1 MQKRVLDDY
10 VSSFGDN
17 SGSVLKR
24 FDASLIDY
32 SLNTRK
38 AYNTDIWIF
47 LRDKLFCFWDFHVMY
62 NPVAQ
67 NLALVH
73 TLDLVDQKI
82 SHGIMQE
89 RDGRELLEEALAR
102 TTKLLPSPE
111 SSPKKSR
118 ALVRKQIPF
127 ELLGKDFSCQY
138 YGKNADRFKMRLRAV
153 DSVDDVV
160 RIRRE
165 DKVMLDFVF
174 GKYGD
179 YLDKE
184 FWGDVFKEDKIG
196 EVLQQEEKRGVSKN
210 TLARRMISLKRFETF
225 LYKSKKL
232 TERVMIDMRIPSVR
246 PKLQVCLDDDELS
259 GLIKYAEIE
268 YKISQGKEKLLAA
281 RNRAMIGVLIG
292 TLVRGGALCG
302 SKVEDLD
309 LEKKELYVREKGR
322 KELVVPLQAKAF
334 RYVWDYVANYRESF
348 MQEFGVG
355 EENKKYIFH
364 TSRGLVMNYRS
375 LSRIINDYAKASGIK
390 KNIGGRTCVGS
401 HAIRRS
407 CADSM
412 SQKGA
417 RIEDIRDV
425 MGHRSV
431 STTERYLMGLRNVTS
446 SVRKTIDKYHEA
458 VK

>member
-10 VSSFGDN
+10 VGSFEDN
-17 SGSVLKR
+17 GENILKR

-47 LRDKLFCFWDFHVMY
+47 LRDKLFCFWDFHFRY
-62 NPVAQ
+62 NQVAQ

-73 TLDLVDQKI
+73 TLDLVDQEI
-82 SHGIMQE
+82 SGGAVDYE
-89 RDGRELLEEALAR
+89 CGRELLEEALAR
-102 TTKLLPSPE
+102 TTRLLPSP
-111 SSPKKSR
+111 KKSG
-118 ALVRKQIPF
+118 ALVRKQIPL

-138 YGKNADRFKMRLRAV
+138 YGRNADRFRMRLRAV

-165 DKVMLDFVF
+165 DKVMLDFIF

-179 YLDKE
+179 YLDKG
-184 FWGDVFKEDKIG
+184 FWDDVFKEDKIG
-196 EVLQQEEKRGVSKN
+196 EVLRQEEKRGVSKN

-225 LYKSKKL
+225 LYKSRKL
-232 TERVMIDMRIPSVR
+232 TERVMIDMRIPAVR
-246 PKLQVCLDDDELS
+246 PRLQVCLDNNELNQ
-259 GLIKYAEIE
+259 LIKYAERE
-268 YKISQGKEKLLAA
+268 YKISQGREKLLAA
-281 RNRAMIGVLIG
+281 RNRAMIGVLVG
-292 TLVRGGALCG
+292 TLVRGGALSS
-302 SKVEDLD
+302 SKINDLD

-322 KELVVPLQAKAF
+322 KELVVPLQQKAF
-334 RYVWDYVANYRESF
+334 RYVQDYVLNYRDSF
-348 MQEFGVG
+348 IQEFGVS
-355 EENKKYIFH
+355 EENKDYIFH
-364 TSRGLVMNYRS
+364 TKRGFGMNYRS
-375 LSRIINDYAKASGIK
+375 LSRIINEYAQASGIR
-390 KNIGGRTCVGS
+390 KNINGRTCVGS

-407 CADSM
+407 CADLM

-431 STTERYLMGLRNVTS
+431 STTERYLMGLRNTTS
-446 SVRKTIDKYHEA
+446 SVRKTIDKYHGA
-458 VK
+458 VR